1 MLLGFLA
8 FLAVFGL
15 LVTVHELGHL
25 IFAKRAGIMCPEFAI
40 GMGPKIFS
48 FKHNDTLYT
57 IRLLPVGGYVR
68 MASQDMEINPLN
80 AGMRI
85 QVKLN
90 ENEEITHVLLD
101 DKHNFTQV
109 EEVEIDSSDIQREMY
124 ITAHRLHDNS
134 FVKYHIA
141 EEAYFVENANL
152 ERIAPADMRFEGKSP
167 WQKFQA
173 LFAGPLFNFLLAFV
187 LFTIVFFLTGKNV
200 DEPIVGSL
208 SEGLPAEESGLVV
221 DDRIN
226 SINGRSIETWTDMTE
241 VIQDEG
247 AVPLELEVERAH
259 SGEVETLTMT
269 PELITEELA
278 GEQVDRLVIGI
289 GAKFERGVFEPL
301 LWGAQETVE
310 MSTLI
315 FTLVVELFIS
325 IFEGEFSFDMLNG
338 PVGIAVVTNEMAQQ
352 GFIVLMRFTAMLSV
366 NLGIMNLLPIPAL
379 DGGRILFVLYEGIFR
394 RPVNRRVEINIQVFG
409 VLFVLMIMILVTWND
424 IQNFFFS

>member
-1 MLLGFLA
+1 MWLGFIA

-48 FKHNDTLYT
+48 YKHNDTLYT
-57 IRLLPVGGYVR
+57 VRLLPVGGYVR
-68 MASQDMEINPLN
+68 MASREMEINPLN
-80 AGMRI
+80 AGMRV

-90 ENEEITHVLLD
+90 EANEITHILLD

-109 EEVEIDSSDIQREMY
+109 EEVEIDSSDIQKDMI
-124 ITAHRLHDNS
+124 ITAHKLHDNS
-134 FVKYHIA
+134 FVKYNIA

-152 ERIAPADMRFEGKSP
+152 ERIAPANMRFEGKSP

-187 LFTIVFFLTGKNV
+187 LFTIVFLVTGKNM
-200 DEPIVGSL
+200 DEPYVGSL
-208 SEGLPAEESGLVV
+208 AEGLPAEESGLMV
-221 DDRIN
+221 DERIN
-226 SINGRSIETWTDMTE
+226 SINGQEIDSWTEMTE
-241 VIQDEG
+241 VIQAEG
-247 AVPLELEVERAH
+247 AVPLELIVEEPH
-259 SGEVETLTMT
+259 GGELRTVTMT
-269 PELITEELA
+269 PDLITEEIA
-278 GEQVDRLVIGI
+278 GEEVERLVIGI
-289 GAKFERGVFEPL
+289 GPKYEKSIIDSFIWGV
-301 LWGAQETVE
+301 QETIA

-315 FTLVVELFIS
+315 FTLVVDLFLS

-379 DGGRILFVLYEGIFR
+379 DGGRILFVLYEWLFR
-394 RPVNRRVEINIQVFG
+394 RPVNRKVEINIQVFG